1 MRKIDTENVVTR
13 GLSVAN
19 GEQYMAVV
27 AQSRRIW
34 KDPLRKR
41 SRSYQINGVKEY
53 KTALWAEGKA

>member
-13 GLSVAN
+13 GLSLAN

-27 AQSRRIW
+27 AQSQRIW
-34 KDPLRKR
+34 KDPPRKT

-53 KTALWAEGKA
+53 KTALWAEGEA